1 MNMNTNP
8 QMPPT
13 SHPTEADK
21 IEMLKT
27 GTTTIGIVCD
37 GAVILATES
46 QATAGFFVATKN
58 AQKLFKIN
66 EYVGATMAGG
76 VADCQYVVGQV
87 QAISRLEH
95 VQSGKIPQVS
105 KIANIMRNILFNG
118 RSFFYAWHIVGG
130 VQNEGDNWV
139 GHIYPIDFLGF
150 MSENEQFASL
160 GSGSAYALGVIEDE
174 YYPEITEKEGMELA
188 KKALDASRA
197 RDAGSGFEI
206 QMVVINKDGLRA
218 ISGPLANSK

>member
-1 MNMNTNP
+1 MNANP
-8 QMPPT
+8 QMPQMNQLT
-13 SHPTEADK
+13 DTQK

-46 QATAGFFVATKN
+46 QATAGFFVATKE
-58 AQKLFKIN
+58 AQKLYPIN

-76 VADCQYVVGQV
+76 VADCQYVIGQV

-95 VQSGKIPQVS
+95 IQTGKIPKVK

-130 VQNEGDNWV
+130 VEEEEGKWV
-139 GHIYPIDFLGF
+139 GKIYPIDFIGY
-150 MSENEQFASL
+150 MSEGEQFASL
-160 GSGSAYALGVIEDE
+160 GSGSSFALGVLENGYE
-174 YYPEITEKEGMELA
+174 EGMSEEEAIALA
-188 KKALDASRA
+188 RKALDASRA
-197 RDAGSGFEI
+197 RDAGSGYAVQI
-206 QMVVINKDGLRA
+206 VVINKDGLKA
-218 ISGPLANSK
+218 IAGPLAEK